1 MEHQPK
7 PADYVDPIDLDDL
20 EHTAHGEASDDL
32 RRRVPFPAE
41 MARAESAYVRAWRRE
56 RGCGEDQAASDTLVG
71 LALSGGGIR
80 SATFALGAMQ
90 ALAGRSLLGTFA

>member
-1 MEHQPK
+1 
-7 PADYVDPIDLDDL
+7 
-20 EHTAHGEASDDL
+20 
-32 RRRVPFPAE
+32 VPFPADL
-41 MARAESAYVRAWRRE
+41 ARAESAYVRAWRLR

-90 ALAGRSLLGTFA
+90 ALAGRCLLEKFDYLSTVSGGGYMAQQERSCHQVPYQRSLMISPMGL